1 MSLVYTPE
9 THEYRVDGAPIPST
23 TGVLKSEGFIDTTFM
38 NEWGRTRGSYLHT
51 AAALWAQGHLD
62 EDTLDSR
69 LVPYL
74 DGVKRYYDDKK
85 LEPRYIEVP
94 MYHPVYMYGFTPDVV
109 ALDLLDWKT
118 GGKHPSTVLQ
128 MASYGEGLR
137 SNDIKVERCVAVY
150 LPGDGTYKEDVIKVS
165 RKEVGIFLSA
175 LACMNWKQNNL
186 KR

>member
-1 MSLVYTPE
+1 MSFVYTPGN
-9 THEYRVDGAPIPST
+9 HEYRVGGQVIPST
-23 TGVLKSEGFIDTTFM
+23 TGVLKAERFIDTTFM

-51 AAALWAQGHLD
+51 AAALWAQGQLD

-74 DGVKRYYDDKK
+74 DGVKRYYDDKG
-85 LEPRYIEVP
+85 LEPRHIEVP
-94 MYHPVYMYGFTPDVV
+94 MYHPIYMYGFTPDVV
-109 ALDLLDWKT
+109 TADLLDWKT
-118 GGKHPSTVLQ
+118 GAKHVSTVLQ
-128 MASYGEGLR
+128 LASYKEGLKA
-137 SNDIKVERCVAVY
+137 NEIEVERCIVVY
-150 LPGDGTYKEDVIKVS
+150 LPGDGAYKEEVIKVT